1 MLKLTRHTTIKQ
13 RIWFGFGV
21 LLVIFTIVAIS
32 TLSQFTVL
40 SGGINKITE
49 KIQPAVLSAQNLAF
63 QLESANKALGFYML
77 TKEEVYKDMYAG
89 SMDRVNAILQTLQ
102 GHEYI
107 SGNDT
112 YRSDLQAIEKY
123 INRLSG
129 YRSQVEELVTND
141 VLNIPALAIAG
152 EKLNPMAIQLQGMIN
167 QMLLS
172 EWEED
177 NSDGSRSEF
186 HQVLYDVRYFNLQLI
201 SELRTFLAFRAD
213 TSIANMN
220 AIDEVLDSKVSLLV
234 NSDDMLSFEQADILP
249 ELQRLRKEYKKA
261 LQEAIAVHSAAR
273 YRNDIY
279 LTKTEIGPIIIESQ
293 GRLEKLVAELRRD
306 IASQGA
312 ELQYDASKASSNV
325 IVGIVLGILIG
336 VLFAI
341 FIVRRI
347 TTPIETGVQSL
358 SRVAEELSVVA
369 EQTQKGSDRQ
379 GTQTG
384 HVATAISE
392 MNETVQTVAT
402 NANCAADSARQADDN
417 VRAGQSVVKNTIG
430 SIDELAGEIEASAD
444 VINEL
449 EKSIEVIGSVLD
461 VIKGFTEKTNLLA
474 LNAAIEAARAG
485 EHGRGFAV
493 VANEVRTLASRTQE
507 STTEIQE
514 MISQLQSQ
522 GHAAV
527 DAIKRGQEKAKTSVA
542 NASNAGDALNAIAQ
556 SVETITRMN
565 MQIAMA
571 SDQQKMVAEN
581 INENVVHIRHVTD
594 ENALASDK
602 LSSSSGVLSGVAN
615 DLRKMVSRS

>member
-1 MLKLTRHTTIKQ
+1 MDPPADRELPVWIRSQ
-13 RIWFGFGV
+13 AEGMGF
-21 LLVIFTIVAIS
+21 
-32 TLSQFTVL
+32 
-40 SGGINKITE
+40 KIT
-49 KIQPAVLSAQNLAF
+49 PGAAALLAD
-63 QLESANKALGFYML
+63 LVDPSLG
-77 TKEEVYKDMYAG
+77 
-89 SMDRVNAILQTLQ
+89 
-102 GHEYI
+102 
-107 SGNDT
+107 
-112 YRSDLQAIEKY
+112 
-123 INRLSG
+123 RL
-129 YRSQVEELVTND
+129 
-141 VLNIPALAIAG
+141 
-152 EKLNPMAIQLQGMIN
+152 
-167 QMLLS
+167 
-172 EWEED
+172 
-177 NSDGSRSEF
+177 RSE
-186 HQVLYDVRYFNLQLI
+186 
-201 SELRTFLAFRAD
+201 
-213 TSIANMN
+213 
-220 AIDEVLDSKVSLLV
+220 
-234 NSDDMLSFEQADILP
+234 
-249 ELQRLRKEYKKA
+249 
-261 LQEAIAVHSAAR
+261 
-273 YRNDIY
+273 
-279 LTKTEIGPIIIESQ
+279 
-293 GRLEKLVAELRRD
+293 LEKLIAELRRD

-347 TTPIETGVQSL
+347 TAPIETGVQSL

-379 GTQTG
+379 GAQTG

-402 NANCAADSARQADDN
+402 NANCAADSARQADEN
-417 VRAGQSVVKNTIG
+417 VRAGQSVVKDTIG
-430 SIDELAGEIEASAD
+430 SIDELAGEIETSAD
-444 VINEL
+444 VIYEL

-565 MQIAMA
+565 RQIAMA
-571 SDQQKMVAEN
+571 SDQQKLVAEN

-594 ENALASDK
+594 ENASASDK

-615 DLRKMVSRS
+615 DLRKMVSRG